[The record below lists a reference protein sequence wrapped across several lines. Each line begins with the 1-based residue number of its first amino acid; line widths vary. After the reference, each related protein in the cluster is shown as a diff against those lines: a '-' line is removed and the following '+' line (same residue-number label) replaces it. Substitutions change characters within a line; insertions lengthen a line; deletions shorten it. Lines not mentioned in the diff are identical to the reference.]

1 MVSDAVPLGRV
12 GEERRMQEPGKIR
25 TLEDIKAIAEKLRAK
40 GKSITLCHG
49 VFDLLHVGHLRH
61 LRVARDFGD
70 TLIVSITAD
79 EFVQKGPG
87 RPVFQSLLR
96 AEMLAALELVDYV
109 VVVYDL
115 SAEPILHAVQPNVYA
130 KGADYID
137 PDGDVTGKIVRERD
151 IVEQYGGKVVFTE
164 DITFSSSNLL
174 NRFFNVFDPEVKAH
188 LLELKAGDAEAQI
201 AELLDQIKGMNVL
214 VIGDAIIDRYSYV
227 TAMGKSAKEH
237 MIATLLQSSETFAGG
252 VFATAN
258 HVASFCHKVDVLTC
272 LGGPE
277 DENFEDLV
285 RASLRPN
292 VGLTP
297 INRYGA
303 PTTLKT
309 RFVEPTYLRKLFEV
323 YSMDD
328 SPLKPDEQAQV
339 DRRLEASI
347 RDYDVVIVNDFGHG
361 MIARSTIDI
370 LTKQARFLAINT
382 QINAGNNGFNLI
394 TKYSRAD
401 YICLDVPEARMA
413 VHDKASSIEAVC
425 GELLPSQIDCSN
437 IIITHGRAGCFAYR
451 RSQNKVMHIP
461 ALTQQ
466 VVDTVGAGDAF
477 LAVTAPMVAVGGDIA
492 LVGFIGNIAGAVK
505 VGIVGHRNFVEKSVL
520 QKYATT
526 LLK

>member
-1 MVSDAVPLGRV
+1 
-12 GEERRMQEPGKIR
+12 MQDISKIK
-25 TLEDIKAIAEKLRAK
+25 TLDQIEGVADELRAA
-40 GKSITLCHG
+40 GRSITLCHG

-61 LRVARDFGD
+61 LRVARGFGD
-70 TLIVSITAD
+70 ALIVSITAD

-87 RPVFQSLLR
+87 RPVFQSVLR
-96 AEMLAALELVDYV
+96 AEMLAALELIDYV
-109 VVVYDL
+109 VVVPDL
-115 SAEPILHAVQPNVYA
+115 SAEPILHAVKPNVYA
-130 KGADYID
+130 KGGDYID
-137 PDGDVTGKIVRERD
+137 PDQDVTGKIVRERD
-151 IVEQYGGKVVFTE
+151 IVEQHGGRLVFTE

-174 NRFFNVFDPEVKAH
+174 NRFFNVFDPEVKAY
-188 LLELKAGDAEAQI
+188 LQDLKGRDGALQI
-201 AELLDQIKGMNVL
+201 AELIDKIQCMNVL

-258 HVASFCHKVDVLTC
+258 HVASFCRKVDILTS

-277 DENFEDLV
+277 EENFEDLV

-292 VGLTP
+292 IELTP
-297 INRYGA
+297 IHRYGA

-328 SPLKPDEQAQV
+328 TPLRPDEQQQV
-339 DRRLEASI
+339 DDRLEACI
-347 RDYDVVIVNDFGHG
+347 RDYDIVIVNDFGHG
-361 MIARSTIDI
+361 LIARSTIDI
-370 LTKQARFLAINT
+370 LTERARFLAINT

-413 VHDKASSIEAVC
+413 VHDKSSPVETIC
-425 GELLPSQIDCSN
+425 GELLPAQIDCPN
-437 IIITHGRAGCFAYR
+437 IIVTHGKVGCFAYQKNR
-451 RSQNKVMHIP
+451 NDVVHIP

-477 LAVTAPMVAVGGDIA
+477 LAVTAPMVAVGGDIG

-520 QKYATT
+520 QKYAAT

>member
-1 MVSDAVPLGRV
+1 MPDA
-12 GEERRMQEPGKIR
+12 GKIKN
-25 TLEDIKAIAEKLRAK
+25 LEQIGAVADALRAK
-40 GKSITLCHG
+40 GRSITLCHG

-61 LRVARDFGD
+61 LRVAGGFGD
-70 TLIVSITAD
+70 ALIVSITAD

-87 RPVFQSLLR
+87 RPVFQSMLR

-109 VVVYDL
+109 VVVNDL
-115 SAEPILHAVQPNVYA
+115 SAEPILHAVKPDVYA
-130 KGADYID
+130 KGGDYID
-137 PDGDVTGKIVRERD
+137 PDQDVTGKIVRERD
-151 IVEQYGGKVVFTE
+151 IVEQHGGRLVFTE

-174 NRFFNVFDPEVKAH
+174 NRFFNVFEPDVKAY
-188 LLELKAGDAEAQI
+188 LQELKSGEGAGQI
-201 AELLDQIKGMNVL
+201 ATLIDKIQCMSVL
-214 VIGDAIIDRYSYV
+214 VVGDAIIDRYSYV

-258 HVASFCHKVDVLTC
+258 HVASFCKKVDVLTC

-277 DENFEDLV
+277 EENFEDLV

-292 VGLTP
+292 IGLMP
-297 INRYGA
+297 VYRHGS

-328 SPLKPDEQAQV
+328 TPLKPDEQRSV
-339 DRRLEASI
+339 DQRLDGCI

-361 MIARSTIDI
+361 LIARSTIDI
-370 LTKQARFLAINT
+370 LTRQARFLAINT

-413 VHDKASSIEAVC
+413 VHDKMSSVETLC
-425 GELLPSQIDCSN
+425 GELLPAQIECPN
-437 IIITHGRAGCFAYR
+437 IIITHGKEGCFAYQKDR
-451 RSQNKVMHIP
+451 DGVVHVP

-477 LAVTAPMVAVGGDIA
+477 LAVTAPMVATGADIG
-492 LVGFIGNIAGAVK
+492 LVGFAGNIAGAVK

-520 QKYATT
+520 QKYAAT

>member
-1 MVSDAVPLGRV
+1 MQDASKVKSLDEIEVVAKR
-12 GEERRMQEPGKIR
+12 
-25 TLEDIKAIAEKLRAK
+25 LRAK
-40 GKSITLCHG
+40 GRTITLCHG

-61 LRVARDFGD
+61 LRVARGFGD

-87 RPVFQSLLR
+87 RPVFQSMLR
-96 AEMLAALELVDYV
+96 AEMLAALEIVDYV
-109 VVVYDL
+109 VVVDDL
-115 SAEPILHAVQPNVYA
+115 SAEPILDAVKPNVYA
-130 KGADYID
+130 KGGDYID
-137 PDGDVTGKIVRERD
+137 PEQDVTGKIVRERN
-151 IVEQYGGKVVFTE
+151 IVEQHGGRLVFTE

-174 NRFFNVFDPEVKAH
+174 NRFFNVFEPEVKAH
-188 LLELKAGDAEAQI
+188 LQGLKTDDGERRIAALIAQI
-201 AELLDQIKGMNVL
+201 QPMSVLLV
-214 VIGDAIIDRYSYV
+214 GDAIIDRYSYV

-258 HVASFCHKVDVLTC
+258 HVASFCQKVDVLTC

-277 DENFEDLV
+277 EENFEDLV
-285 RASLRPN
+285 RGSLRPN
-292 VGLTP
+292 VKLMP
-297 INRYGA
+297 VYRRGA

-328 SPLKPDEQAQV
+328 TPLHPDEQREV
-339 DRRLEASI
+339 DQRLQACI

-361 MIARSTIDI
+361 LIGQSTIDI
-370 LTKQARFLAINT
+370 LTENARFLAINT

-394 TKYSRAD
+394 SKYLRAD

-413 VHDKASSIEAVC
+413 VQDKTSSVETVC
-425 GELLPSQIDCSN
+425 GELLPATIDCPN
-437 IIITHGRAGCFAYR
+437 IIVTHGKQGCYAY
-451 RSQNKVMHIP
+451 QKDYNGVFHIP

-466 VVDTVGAGDAF
+466 VIDTVGAGDAF
-477 LAVTAPMVAVGGDIA
+477 LAVTAPMIAAGGNIE

-520 QKYATT
+520 QKYAAT

>member
-1 MVSDAVPLGRV
+1 MKDGKVEVSKIKDIHEIGPIADA
-12 GEERRMQEPGKIR
+12 
-25 TLEDIKAIAEKLRAK
+25 LRAE
-40 GKSITLCHG
+40 GRTITLCHG

-61 LRVARDFGD
+61 LRVAGGFGD
-70 TLIVSITAD
+70 VLIVSITAD

-87 RPVFQSLLR
+87 RPVFQSMLR
-96 AEMLAALELVDYV
+96 AEMLAALELVAYV
-109 VVVYDL
+109 VVVHDP
-115 SAEPILHAVQPNVYA
+115 SAEPILHAVKPNVYA
-130 KGADYID
+130 KGGDYID
-137 PDGDVTGKIVRERD
+137 PTQDVTGKIVRERD
-151 IVEQYGGKVVFTE
+151 IVEQHGGRLVFTE

-174 NRFFNVFDPEVKAH
+174 NRFFNVFEPEVKAH
-188 LLELKAGDAEAQI
+188 LQELKGADGERRISGLIEKIQP
-201 AELLDQIKGMNVL
+201 LSVL
-214 VIGDAIIDRYSYV
+214 VVGDAIIDRYSYV

-237 MIATLLQSSETFAGG
+237 MIATLLQNSETFAGG

-258 HVASFCHKVDVLTC
+258 HVASFCRKVDLLTC

-277 DENFEDLV
+277 EENFEDLV
-285 RASLRPN
+285 RASLRSN
-292 VGLTP
+292 IELLP
-297 INRYGA
+297 IHRHGS

-323 YSMDD
+323 YTMDD
-328 SPLKPDEQAQV
+328 TPLATDEQRQV
-339 DRRLEASI
+339 DERLASRI

-361 MIARSTIDI
+361 LIAQSTIDI
-370 LTKQARFLAINT
+370 LTEKARFLAINT

-394 TKYSRAD
+394 SKYTRAD

-413 VHDKASSIEAVC
+413 VHDKISPVEIIC
-425 GELLPSQIDCSN
+425 GELLPAQIDCPN
-437 IIITHGRAGCFAYR
+437 IIVTHGKQGCYAYQR
-451 RSQNKVMHIP
+451 DHNGVFHIP

-477 LAVTAPMVAVGGDIA
+477 LAVTAPMIAAGGAIE

-520 QKYATT
+520 QKYAAT

>member
-1 MVSDAVPLGRV
+1 MPEMDKIKSLDEIEAAADTLRTEGR
-12 GEERRMQEPGKIR
+12 
-25 TLEDIKAIAEKLRAK
+25 
-40 GKSITLCHG
+40 SITLCHG

-61 LRVARDFGD
+61 LRVASGFGD
-70 TLIVSITAD
+70 ALIVSITAD

-87 RPVFQSLLR
+87 RPVFQSMLR
-96 AEMLAALELVDYV
+96 AEMLAALEIVDYV
-109 VVVYDL
+109 VVVHDP
-115 SAEPILHAVQPNVYA
+115 SAEPILHAVKPNVYA
-130 KGADYID
+130 KGGDYID
-137 PDGDVTGKIVRERD
+137 PDQDVTGKIVRERD
-151 IVEQYGGKVVFTE
+151 IVEQHGGKLVFTE

-174 NRFFNVFDPEVKAH
+174 NRFFNVFEPEVKAH
-188 LLELKAGDAEAQI
+188 LQGLKSEDGERRITGLINKIQP
-201 AELLDQIKGMNVL
+201 MSVL
-214 VIGDAIIDRYSYV
+214 VLGDAIIDRYSYV

-258 HVASFCHKVDVLTC
+258 HVASFCRKVDLLTC

-277 DENFEDLV
+277 EENFEDLV

-292 VGLTP
+292 ICLMPVHRHGS
-297 INRYGA
+297 

-328 SPLKPDEQAQV
+328 TPLAADEQRQV
-339 DRRLEASI
+339 DERLEACI
-347 RDYDVVIVNDFGHG
+347 RDYDVVIINDFGHG
-361 MIARSTIDI
+361 LIAGSTIDI
-370 LTKQARFLAINT
+370 LTKKARFLAINT

-413 VHDKASSIEAVC
+413 VHDKMSSVETIC
-425 GELLPSQIDCSN
+425 GELLPAQIDCPN
-437 IIITHGRAGCFAYR
+437 IIVTHGKQGCFAY
-451 RSQNKVMHIP
+451 QKDHNGVFHIP

-477 LAVTAPMVAVGGDIA
+477 LAVTAPMIAAGGEIE

>member
-1 MVSDAVPLGRV
+1 
-12 GEERRMQEPGKIR
+12 MQDLGKIKS
-25 TLEDIKAIAEKLRAK
+25 LDEIAVVADGLRAK
-40 GKSITLCHG
+40 GRSITLCHG

-61 LRVARDFGD
+61 LRVASGFGD
-70 TLIVSITAD
+70 ALIVSITAD

-87 RPVFQSLLR
+87 RPVFQSMLR

-109 VVVYDL
+109 VVVDDP
-115 SAEPILHAVQPNVYA
+115 SAEPILYAVKPSVYA
-130 KGADYID
+130 KGGDYID
-137 PDGDVTGKIVRERD
+137 PTQDVTGKIVRERD
-151 IVEQYGGKVVFTE
+151 IVEQHGGRLVFTE

-174 NRFFNVFDPEVKAH
+174 NRFFNVFEPEVKSY
-188 LLELKAGDAEAQI
+188 LQELKSAEGDKSVAALIDKIQP
-201 AELLDQIKGMNVL
+201 LSVL
-214 VIGDAIIDRYSYV
+214 VVGDAIIDRYSYV

-237 MIATLLQSSETFAGG
+237 VIATLLQSCETFAGG

-258 HVASFCHKVDVLTC
+258 HVASFCKRVDLLTC
-272 LGGPE
+272 LGGSPE
-277 DENFEDLV
+277 ENFEDLV
-285 RASLRPN
+285 RASLRSN
-292 VGLTP
+292 IGLMP
-297 INRYGA
+297 VYRHGA

-328 SPLKPDEQAQV
+328 TPLAHHEQRQV
-339 DRRLEASI
+339 DERLDACV

-361 MIARSTIDI
+361 LVARSTIDI
-370 LTKQARFLAINT
+370 LTEKARFLAVNT

-394 TKYSRAD
+394 SKYKRAD

-413 VHDKASSIEAVC
+413 VHDKISSVETIC
-425 GELLPSQIDCSN
+425 GELLPDLVDCPN
-437 IIITHGRAGCFAYR
+437 IIVTHGKQGCYAYQR
-451 RSQNKVMHIP
+451 DHNGVFHIP

-477 LAVTAPMVAVGGDIA
+477 LAVTAPMIAAGGDIE
-492 LVGFIGNIAGAVK
+492 LVGFVGNIAGAVK

>member
-1 MVSDAVPLGRV
+1 MDS
-12 GEERRMQEPGKIR
+12 PGKIKS
-25 TLEDIKAIAEKLRAK
+25 LDQIGAVADAIRAEGR
-40 GKSITLCHG
+40 SITLCHG

-61 LRVARDFGD
+61 LRVARGFGD
-70 TLIVSITAD
+70 ALIVSITAD

-87 RPVFQSLLR
+87 RPVFQSMLR
-96 AEMLAALELVDYV
+96 AEMLAALEIVDHV
-109 VVVYDL
+109 VVVYDP
-115 SAEPILHAVQPNVYA
+115 SAEPILHAVKPDVYA
-130 KGADYID
+130 KGGDYID
-137 PDGDVTGKIVRERD
+137 ETQDVTGKIVRERD
-151 IVEQYGGKVVFTE
+151 IVEQHGGRLVFTE

-174 NRFFNVFDPEVKAH
+174 NRFFNVFEPEVKAH
-188 LLELKAGDAEAQI
+188 LQELKSDDGERRI
-201 AELLDQIKGMNVL
+201 AELVKKVQSLSVL
-214 VIGDAIIDRYSYV
+214 CVGDAIIDRYSYV

-237 MIATLLQSSETFAGG
+237 MIATLLQNSETFAGG

-258 HVASFCHKVDVLTC
+258 HAASFCRKVDILTC

-277 DENFEDLV
+277 EENFEELV
-285 RASLRPN
+285 RANLRAN
-292 VGLTP
+292 VELVP
-297 INRYGA
+297 IYRHGS

-323 YSMDD
+323 YSMNDA
-328 SPLKPDEQAQV
+328 PLAADEQRQV
-339 DRRLEASI
+339 DGRLEACI

-361 MIARSTIDI
+361 LIARSTIDI
-370 LTKQARFLAINT
+370 LTRKARFLAINT

-394 TKYSRAD
+394 TKYGRAD

-413 VHDKASSIEAVC
+413 VHDKTSSVETVC
-425 GELLPSQIDCSN
+425 GELLPALVNCPN
-437 IIITHGRAGCFAYR
+437 IIVTHGKQGCFAYQR
-451 RSQNKVMHIP
+451 DYNGVFHIP

-477 LAVTAPMVAVGGDIA
+477 LAVTAPMIAAGGAID

-520 QKYATT
+520 QKYAAT

>member
-1 MVSDAVPLGRV
+1 MDDL
-12 GEERRMQEPGKIR
+12 GKIR
-25 TLEDIKAIAEKLRAK
+25 TVEQIEGVADELRAA
-40 GKSITLCHG
+40 GRSITLCHG

-61 LRVARDFGD
+61 LRVANGFGD
-70 TLIVSITAD
+70 ALIVSITAD

-109 VVVYDL
+109 VVVHDL
-115 SAEPILHAVQPNVYA
+115 SAEPILHAVKPNVYA
-130 KGADYID
+130 KGGDYID
-137 PDGDVTGKIVRERD
+137 PDQDVTGKIVRERD
-151 IVEQYGGKVVFTE
+151 IVEQYGGRLVFTE

-174 NRFFNVFDPEVKAH
+174 NRFFNVFDPEVKSYLH
-188 LLELKAGDAEAQI
+188 DLKNEDGATRV
-201 AELLDQIKGMNVL
+201 AELIEKIKCMNVL

-227 TAMGKSAKEH
+227 SAMGKSAKEH
-237 MIATLLQSSETFAGG
+237 MIATLLQNSETFAGG

-258 HVASFCHKVDVLTC
+258 HAASFCNRVDILTG

-277 DENFEDLV
+277 EENFEDLV
-285 RASLRPN
+285 RSSLRPN
-292 VGLTP
+292 INLMP
-297 INRYGA
+297 IYRHGA

-309 RFVEPTYLRKLFEV
+309 RFVEHTYLRKLFEV

-328 SPLKPDEQAQV
+328 MPLKPDEQQQV
-339 DRRLEASI
+339 DSRLEACI

-361 MIARSTIDI
+361 LIAQSTIDI
-370 LTKQARFLAINT
+370 LTQRARFLAINT

-401 YICLDVPEARMA
+401 YVCLDVPEARMA
-413 VHDKASSIEAVC
+413 VHDKIATVETVC
-425 GELLPSQIDCSN
+425 GELLPAQIDCPN
-437 IIITHGRAGCFAYR
+437 IIVTHGKSGCFAY
-451 RSQNKVMHIP
+451 QKDNNGVAHIP

-492 LVGFIGNIAGAVK
+492 LIGFIGNIAGAVK
-505 VGIVGHRNFVEKSVL
+505 VGIVGHRNFVEKSVV

>member
-1 MVSDAVPLGRV
+1 
-12 GEERRMQEPGKIR
+12 MQDTGKIKS
-25 TLEDIKAIAEKLRAK
+25 LEQIEAVADELRAE
-40 GKSITLCHG
+40 GRSITLCHG

-61 LRVARDFGD
+61 LRVARGFGD
-70 TLIVSITAD
+70 ALIVSITAD

-96 AEMLAALELVDYV
+96 AEMLAALEIVDYV

-115 SAEPILHAVQPNVYA
+115 SAEPILHAVKPSVYA
-130 KGADYID
+130 KGGDYID
-137 PDGDVTGKIVRERD
+137 PEQDVTGKIVRERD
-151 IVEQYGGKVVFTE
+151 IVEQHGGRLVFTE

-188 LLELKAGDAEAQI
+188 LHDLKSNDGARQI
-201 AELLDQIKGMNVL
+201 AELIDKIKCTSVL
-214 VIGDAIIDRYSYV
+214 VVGDAIIDRYSYV

-258 HVASFCHKVDVLTC
+258 HAASFCKRVDVLTC
-272 LGGPE
+272 LGGSE

-292 VGLTP
+292 IRLMPVY
-297 INRYGA
+297 RHGA

-328 SPLKPDEQAQV
+328 TPLKPDEQEEV
-339 DRRLEASI
+339 DRRLEACI

-361 MIARSTIDI
+361 LIARSTIDI
-370 LTKQARFLAINT
+370 LTKKARFLAINA
-382 QINAGNNGFNLI
+382 QINAGNNGFNLV

-413 VHDKASSIEAVC
+413 VHDKISSVETVC
-425 GELLPSQIDCSN
+425 GELLPAQIDCPN
-437 IIITHGRAGCFAYR
+437 IIITHGKQGCFAYQR
-451 RSQNKVMHIP
+451 NRNDVAHIP

-477 LAVTAPMVAVGGDIA
+477 LAVTAPIVAVGGDID

-520 QKYATT
+520 QKYAAT

>member
-1 MVSDAVPLGRV
+1 MDETVKIKTV
-12 GEERRMQEPGKIR
+12 EEIEGVAD
-25 TLEDIKAIAEKLRAK
+25 ELRAS
-40 GKSITLCHG
+40 GRSITLCHG

-61 LRVARDFGD
+61 LRVAGGFGD
-70 TLIVSITAD
+70 ALIVSITAD

-109 VVVYDL
+109 VVVHDL
-115 SAEPILHAVQPNVYA
+115 SAEPILHAVKPDVYA
-130 KGADYID
+130 KGGDYID
-137 PDGDVTGKIVRERD
+137 PDQDVTGKIVRERD
-151 IVEQYGGKVVFTE
+151 IVEQYGGRLVFTE

-174 NRFFNVFDPEVKAH
+174 NRFFNVFDPEVKAYLH
-188 LLELKAGDAEAQI
+188 DLKNGDGAQQV
-201 AELLDQIKGMNVL
+201 AELIEKIKCMNVL

-237 MIATLLQSSETFAGG
+237 MIATLLQNSETFAGG

-258 HVASFCHKVDVLTC
+258 HAASFCNRVDILTC

-285 RASLRPN
+285 RGSLRAN
-292 VGLTP
+292 VNLMP
-297 INRYGA
+297 IYRHGA

-309 RFVEPTYLRKLFEV
+309 RFVEHTYLRKLFEV

-328 SPLKPDEQAQV
+328 TPLKPDEQQQV
-339 DRRLEASI
+339 DSRLEACI

-361 MIARSTIDI
+361 LIARSTIDI
-370 LTKQARFLAINT
+370 LTKRARFLAINT

-401 YICLDVPEARMA
+401 YVCLDVPEARMA
-413 VHDKASSIEAVC
+413 VHDKIASVEDVC
-425 GELLPSQIDCSN
+425 GELLPGQINCPN
-437 IIITHGRAGCFAYR
+437 IIVTHGKSGCYAYQKDR
-451 RSQNKVMHIP
+451 NDVAHIP

-477 LAVTAPMVAVGGDIA
+477 LAVTAPMVAMGGDIA
-492 LVGFIGNIAGAVK
+492 LVGFVGNIAGAVK

>member
-1 MVSDAVPLGRV
+1 ML
-12 GEERRMQEPGKIR
+12 EPGKIK
-25 TLEDIKAIAEKLRAK
+25 TLDEIERISDKLRAK
-40 GKSITLCHG
+40 GRSITLCHG

-61 LRVARDFGD
+61 LRVARGFGD

-109 VVVYDL
+109 CVVPDL
-115 SAEPILHAVQPNVYA
+115 SAEPILHAVKPTTYA
-130 KGADYID
+130 KGGDYID
-137 PDGDVTGKIVRERD
+137 PDQDVTGKIVRERD
-151 IVEQYGGKVVFTE
+151 IVEQYGGRLVFTE

-174 NRFFNVFDPEVKAH
+174 NRFFNVFDPEVKAYLH
-188 LLELKAGDAEAQI
+188 DLKAADGAAQV
-201 AELLDQIKGMNVL
+201 AELIDKVKGMNVL
-214 VIGDAIIDRYSYV
+214 VVGDAIIDRYSYV

-237 MIATLLQSSETFAGG
+237 MIATLLQNSETFAGG

-258 HVASFCHKVDVLTC
+258 HVASFCNKVDVLTG
-272 LGGPE
+272 LGGQE
-277 DENFEDLV
+277 EENFEDLV

-292 VGLTP
+292 IGLMP
-297 INRYGA
+297 FYRHGA

-328 SPLKPDEQAQV
+328 TPLKPDEQELV
-339 DRRLEASI
+339 DSRLSACI

-361 MIARSTIDI
+361 LIARSTIDI
-370 LTKQARFLAINT
+370 LTEEARFLAINT

-413 VHDKASSIEAVC
+413 VHDKASAVEAVC
-425 GELLPSQIDCSN
+425 GELLPAQVDCPN
-437 IIITHGRAGCFAYR
+437 IIITHGKSGCFAFHR
-451 RSQNKVMHIP
+451 GRNDVTHIP

-477 LAVTAPMVAVGGDIA
+477 LAVTSPMVAVGGDIA

-520 QKYATT
+520 QKYAAT

>member
-1 MVSDAVPLGRV
+1 MQDTGKVKNLDGIEAV
-12 GEERRMQEPGKIR
+12 
-25 TLEDIKAIAEKLRAK
+25 ANALRAK
-40 GKSITLCHG
+40 GRTITLCHG

-61 LRVARDFGD
+61 LGVARGFGD

-87 RPVFQSLLR
+87 RPVFQSMLR
-96 AEMLAALELVDYV
+96 AEMLAALEIVDYV
-109 VVVYDL
+109 VVVDDP
-115 SAEPILHAVQPNVYA
+115 SAEPILSAVKPNVYA
-130 KGADYID
+130 KGGDYID
-137 PDGDVTGKIVRERD
+137 PTQDVTGKIVRERD
-151 IVEQYGGKVVFTE
+151 IVEQHGGRLVFTE

-174 NRFFNVFDPEVKAH
+174 NRFFNVFEPEVKAH
-188 LLELKAGDAEAQI
+188 LQGLKNEDGDRRI
-201 AELLDQIKGMNVL
+201 ADLIARIQPMSVLLV
-214 VIGDAIIDRYSYV
+214 GDAIIDRYSYV

-258 HVASFCHKVDVLTC
+258 HVASFCRKVDVLTG

-285 RASLRPN
+285 RGSLRPN
-292 VGLTP
+292 VNLMP
-297 INRYGA
+297 IYRHGA

-328 SPLKPDEQAQV
+328 TPLKPDEQREV
-339 DRRLEASI
+339 DQRLQACI

-361 MIARSTIDI
+361 LIAQSTIDI
-370 LTKQARFLAINT
+370 LTEHARFLAINT

-394 TKYSRAD
+394 SKYKRAD
-401 YICLDVPEARMA
+401 YICLDVPEARMS
-413 VHDKASSIEAVC
+413 VHDKTSAVERVC
-425 GELLPSQIDCSN
+425 GELLPAQIDCPN
-437 IIITHGRAGCFAYR
+437 IIVTHGKQGCYAYQR
-451 RSQNKVMHIP
+451 DYNGVFHIP

-477 LAVTAPMVAVGGDIA
+477 LAVTAPMVAAGGDID

-520 QKYATT
+520 QKYAAT

>member
-1 MVSDAVPLGRV
+1 MQDA
-12 GEERRMQEPGKIR
+12 GKIR
-25 TLEDIKAIAEKLRAK
+25 TVDEIKDVANKLRGK
-40 GKSITLCHG
+40 GRSITLCHG

-115 SAEPILHAVQPNVYA
+115 SAEPILHAVKPNVYA
-130 KGADYID
+130 KGGDYID
-137 PDGDVTGKIVRERD
+137 PTQDVTGKIVRERD
-151 IVEQYGGKVVFTE
+151 IVEQYGGKLVFTE

-188 LLELKAGDAEAQI
+188 LHGLKAGDGADRI
-201 AELLDQIKGMNVL
+201 AELIEKIKDMNVL
-214 VIGDAIIDRYSYV
+214 VVGDAIIDRYSYV

-252 VFATAN
+252 AFATAN
-258 HVASFCHKVDVLTC
+258 HVASFCRKVDILTC
-272 LGGPE
+272 LGGTE
-277 DENFEDLV
+277 EENFEELV

-292 VGLTP
+292 VGLMP
-297 INRYGA
+297 IHRHGA

-328 SPLKPDEQAQV
+328 TPLKADEQEQV
-339 DRRLEASI
+339 DGRLEACI

-361 MIARSTIDI
+361 LIARSTIDI
-370 LTKQARFLAINT
+370 LTSQARFLAINT
-382 QINAGNNGFNLI
+382 QINAGNSGFNLI
-394 TKYSRAD
+394 TKYARAD

-413 VHDKASSIEAVC
+413 VHDKTSSVEAVC
-425 GELLPSQIDCSN
+425 GELLPAQIDCPN
-437 IIITHGRAGCFAYR
+437 IIVTHGKSGCFAFHR
-451 RSQNKVMHIP
+451 GRNDVTHIP

-492 LVGFIGNIAGAVK
+492 LVGFVGNIAGAVK

>member
-1 MVSDAVPLGRV
+1 MQDASKIKTVEEIRSVSD
-12 GEERRMQEPGKIR
+12 Q
-25 TLEDIKAIAEKLRAK
+25 LRAQ
-40 GKSITLCHG
+40 GRSITLCHG

-61 LRVARDFGD
+61 LRVARGFGD
-70 TLIVSITAD
+70 ALIVSITAD

-115 SAEPILHAVQPNVYA
+115 SAEPILDAVRPNVYA
-130 KGADYID
+130 KGGDYID
-137 PDGDVTGKIVRERD
+137 PEQDVTGKIVRERD
-151 IVEQYGGKVVFTE
+151 IVEQHGGKLIFTE

-174 NRFFNVFDPEVKAH
+174 NRFFNVFDPEVKAYLH
-188 LLELKAGDAEAQI
+188 DLKASDGAAQVADLI
-201 AELLDQIKGMNVL
+201 HKINGMNVL
-214 VIGDAIIDRYSYV
+214 VVGDAIIDRYSYV

-258 HVASFCHKVDVLTC
+258 HVASFCHKVDILTC

-277 DENFEDLV
+277 EENFEDLV

-292 VGLTP
+292 IELIP
-297 INRYGA
+297 IHRHGA

-328 SPLKPDEQAQV
+328 SPLKPDEQEQV
-339 DRRLEASI
+339 DSRLEACI

-361 MIARSTIDI
+361 LIARSTIDI

-413 VHDKASSIEAVC
+413 VHDKGSPVEAVC
-425 GELLPSQIDCSN
+425 GELLPSQIDCPN
-437 IIITHGRAGCFAYR
+437 IIITHGKSGCFAFHR
-451 RSQNKVMHIP
+451 GRNDVTHIP
-461 ALTQQ
+461 ALTRE

-477 LAVTAPMVAVGGDIA
+477 LAVTSPMVAVGGDIA

-520 QKYATT
+520 QKYAAT

>member
-1 MVSDAVPLGRV
+1 
-12 GEERRMQEPGKIR
+12 MQDINKIK
-25 TLEDIKAIAEKLRAK
+25 TLDQIEGLADELRAA
-40 GKSITLCHG
+40 GRSITLCHG

-61 LRVARDFGD
+61 LRVARGFGD
-70 TLIVSITAD
+70 ALIVSITAD

-96 AEMLAALELVDYV
+96 AEMLAALELIDYV
-109 VVVYDL
+109 VVVHDL
-115 SAEPILHAVQPNVYA
+115 SAEPILHAVKPNVYA
-130 KGADYID
+130 KGGDYID
-137 PDGDVTGKIVRERD
+137 PEQDVTGKIVRERD
-151 IVEQYGGKVVFTE
+151 IVEQHGGRLVFTE

-174 NRFFNVFDPEVKAH
+174 NRFFNVFDPEVKAY
-188 LLELKAGDAEAQI
+188 LQALKGRDGTRQI
-201 AELLDQIKGMNVL
+201 AELIDKIQCLNVL
-214 VIGDAIIDRYSYV
+214 VVGDAIIDRYSYV

-237 MIATLLQSSETFAGG
+237 MIATLLQNSETFAGG

-258 HVASFCHKVDVLTC
+258 HVASFCRKVDILTS

-277 DENFEDLV
+277 EENFEDLV

-292 VGLTP
+292 IELMP
-297 INRYGA
+297 IHRHGA

-328 SPLKPDEQAQV
+328 MPLRPDEQRQV
-339 DRRLEASI
+339 DDRLEACI

-361 MIARSTIDI
+361 LIARSTIDI
-370 LTKQARFLAINT
+370 LTKRARFLAINT

-413 VHDKASSIEAVC
+413 VHDKSSPVETIC
-425 GELLPSQIDCSN
+425 GELLPAQIDCPN
-437 IIITHGRAGCFAYR
+437 IIVTHGKAGCFAYQKNR
-451 RSQNKVMHIP
+451 NDVAHIP

-477 LAVTAPMVAVGGDIA
+477 LAVTAPMVAVGGDIS

-505 VGIVGHRNFVEKSVL
+505 VGIVGHRNFVEKSVV
-520 QKYATT
+520 QKYAAT

>member
-1 MVSDAVPLGRV
+1 
-12 GEERRMQEPGKIR
+12 MQDTGKIR
-25 TLEDIKAIAEKLRAK
+25 TVDEIEGIADKLRSK
-40 GKSITLCHG
+40 GRSITLCHG

-61 LRVARDFGD
+61 LRVARGFGD
-70 TLIVSITAD
+70 ALIVSITAD

-115 SAEPILHAVQPNVYA
+115 SAEPILHAVKPHVYA
-130 KGADYID
+130 KGGDYID
-137 PDGDVTGKIVRERD
+137 PAQDVTGKIVRERD
-151 IVEQYGGKVVFTE
+151 IVEQYGGKLVFTE

-174 NRFFNVFDPEVKAH
+174 NRFFNVFDPEVKAYLH
-188 LLELKAGDAEAQI
+188 DLKAADGASEVAGLIDK
-201 AELLDQIKGMNVL
+201 IKGMNVL
-214 VIGDAIIDRYSYV
+214 VVGDAIIDRYSYV

-237 MIATLLQSSETFAGG
+237 MIATLLQSCETFAGG

-277 DENFEDLV
+277 EENFEDLV

-292 VGLTP
+292 IGLMP
-297 INRYGA
+297 IHRHGA

-328 SPLKPDEQAQV
+328 SPLKPDEQEEV
-339 DRRLEASI
+339 DGRLEACI

-361 MIARSTIDI
+361 LIARSTIDI
-370 LTKQARFLAINT
+370 LTRQARFLAINT

-413 VHDKASSIEAVC
+413 VHDKASSVEAVC
-425 GELLPSQIDCSN
+425 GELLPAQIDCPN
-437 IIITHGRAGCFAYR
+437 IIVTHGKSGCFAFHR
-451 RSQNKVMHIP
+451 GRNDVTHIP

-520 QKYATT
+520 QKYAAT

>member
-1 MVSDAVPLGRV
+1 MREVESKIKTVHEIEAV
-12 GEERRMQEPGKIR
+12 
-25 TLEDIKAIAEKLRAK
+25 AEALRAE
-40 GKSITLCHG
+40 GRSITLCHG

-61 LRVARDFGD
+61 LRVASGFGD
-70 TLIVSITAD
+70 ALIVSITAD

-87 RPVFQSLLR
+87 RPVFQEMLR

-115 SAEPILHAVQPNVYA
+115 SAEPILHAVKPDVYA
-130 KGADYID
+130 KGGDYID
-137 PDGDVTGKIVRERD
+137 PDQDVTGKIVRERD
-151 IVEQYGGKVVFTE
+151 IVEQHGGRLVFTE

-174 NRFFNVFDPEVKAH
+174 NRFFNVFEPEVKAH
-188 LLELKAGDAEAQI
+188 LQELKSCDGERRI
-201 AELLDQIKGMNVL
+201 AELIEKIKPLSVL
-214 VIGDAIIDRYSYV
+214 LVGDAIIDRYSYV

-237 MIATLLQSSETFAGG
+237 MIATLLQNSETFAGG

-258 HVASFCHKVDVLTC
+258 HVASFCQKVDLLTC
-272 LGGPE
+272 LGGSTE
-277 DENFEDLV
+277 DNFEDLI

-292 VGLTP
+292 IQLMPLYRHGS
-297 INRYGA
+297 

-328 SPLKPDEQAQV
+328 TPLATDEQREV
-339 DRRLEASI
+339 DERLDACI

-361 MIARSTIDI
+361 LIADSTIDI
-370 LTKQARFLAINT
+370 LTKKARFLAINA

-394 TKYSRAD
+394 TKYARAD

-413 VHDKASSIEAVC
+413 VQDKASAVETVC
-425 GELLPSQIDCSN
+425 GELLPSQIDCPN
-437 IIITHGRAGCFAYR
+437 IIVTHGKQGCFAHKRGY
-451 RSQNKVMHIP
+451 NGVFHIP

-477 LAVTAPMVAVGGDIA
+477 LAVTAPMIAVGGEID

-505 VGIVGHRNFVEKSVL
+505 VGIVGHRNFVEKSVM
-520 QKYATT
+520 QKYAAT

>member
-1 MVSDAVPLGRV
+1 MPDPAS
-12 GEERRMQEPGKIR
+12 KIKS
-25 TLEDIKAIAEKLRAK
+25 LAEIAEVATELRAK
-40 GKSITLCHG
+40 GRSITLCHG

-70 TLIVSITAD
+70 SLIVSITAD

-87 RPVFQSLLR
+87 RPVFQSMLR
-96 AEMLAALELVDYV
+96 SEMLAALELVDYV
-109 VVVYDL
+109 VVVHDP
-115 SAEPILHAVQPNVYA
+115 SAEPILHAVKPNVYA
-130 KGADYID
+130 KGGDYID
-137 PDGDVTGKIVRERD
+137 PDQDVTGKIVRERD
-151 IVEQYGGKVVFTE
+151 IVEQHGGKLVFTE

-174 NRFFNVFDPEVKAH
+174 NRFFNVFEPEVKAH
-188 LLELKAGDAEAQI
+188 LQELKASDGERRV
-201 AELLDQIKGMNVL
+201 AELIHKIKPMSVL
-214 VIGDAIIDRYSYV
+214 VVGDAIIDRYSYV

-237 MIATLLQSSETFAGG
+237 VIATLLQSSETFAGG

-258 HVASFCHKVDVLTC
+258 HAASFCRKVDVLTC
-272 LGGPE
+272 FGGPE
-277 DENFEDLV
+277 EENFEELV

-292 VGLTP
+292 IELLPVYRHGS
-297 INRYGA
+297 

-328 SPLKPDEQAQV
+328 TPLASDEQRQV
-339 DRRLEASI
+339 DERLDSCI

-361 MIARSTIDI
+361 LIANSTIDI
-370 LTKQARFLAINT
+370 LTRKARFLAINT

-394 TKYSRAD
+394 GKYSRAD

-413 VHDKASSIEAVC
+413 VHDKYSSVETVC
-425 GELLPSQIDCSN
+425 GELLPSRIDCPS
-437 IIITHGRAGCFAYR
+437 IIVTHGKQGCFAYR
-451 RSQNKVMHIP
+451 KGYNGVFHIP

-477 LAVTAPMVAVGGDIA
+477 LAVTAPMVAAGGDID
-492 LVGFIGNIAGAVK
+492 LVGFCGNIAGAVK

-520 QKYATT
+520 QKYAAT